1 MSLATRGPDVLR
13 SYFDEF
19 PHTFLSQHHKESY
32 EAFVFRELLDIL
44 HASNPITI
52 LKEPLGTD
60 GKYKYRTEIYIGG
73 KHDTAAE
80 LGVAIAP
87 PTINLD
93 SGMTRRRMTPN
104 EARLRGQTYSATFM
118 TDLHIVLTFLSEA
131 EPGKFVET
139 VREIKFEGE
148 GAFPLFNLPILLR
161 SKLCVTHQASPQLL
175 YELGEC
181 RNDQGGYFVV
191 DGAEKVLIARQEQA
205 FNSIYA
211 APRPKTDLEIASYS
225 SVVCQDPKSKQTR
238 RITLVRFHANSSR
251 EEGVLRISIPFV
263 KGNIPVFA
271 LFRAMG
277 IESDRDIV
285 RLIVPDA
292 DSASAAAMEQSLIP
306 SIQDAWPIAT
316 KSHAIEFIRTLT
328 KGFMIEH
335 VLDII
340 QNNLFTHV
348 PYEAR
353 PQYLAEMVRKLIRVE
368 MSLEL
373 PTYRDDIRNQR
384 LLGTG
389 ALIRDLFAEGWKV
402 WKKAVIL
409 YVDKEYDSN
418 KTLYADEN
426 FLNIFSPA
434 NIAKVMSSE
443 AFMDVIMRGF
453 RGKWGTNQYNMKTG
467 VVQPLARISYLDA
480 MSHVRRVVLE
490 FDTSLKSTGPRH
502 LHPSQIGYFCTSET
516 PTGGHI
522 GVSKNMSMMTAI
534 SVVAPTEELMKWLYR
549 RGGVIPVNLATP
561 SQKVSATS
569 VQINGGTI
577 GFTTRPG
584 QLTAVLKAL
593 KWTAC
598 LAPTASVSFNTAEN
612 ILRVFCDDGRPI
624 RPLWHLGAGGAIPA
638 VARKSPLPSWR
649 DLVCGT
655 LPLTKDAHP
664 HSVEFVD
671 PLASKEAPTLEEYLA
686 ALAKYVGAI
695 EYLDPYEGNESY
707 ISWWGGDDLTPEHT
721 HCELHPSTITGLLTS
736 MIPFANHNQSPRN
749 QLSCSQSKQGIGY
762 YATNYV
768 SRFDTYGSMLCYGE
782 GPLAR
787 TIVYDTVAKGEMPY
801 GTNVVFAINSFNGYN
816 QDDGI
821 LFNRNSIQRGLFRSL
836 ALRSYKAREEE
847 DSMNRTLTRIGNPRN
862 VMAWTDL
869 KPGRD
874 YSALDEHGVIKEG
887 TVIHDKMVMV
897 GMYSMSL
904 DTGRIYDSSVLPTI
918 FTKGRVDKVAVLHQA
933 NGFRLVQVRI
943 IEERIPELG
952 DKFCLTPD
960 HDVLT
965 YTRGWVPIADV
976 TTADVVYCLDPA
988 TNAITYSRPTNLV
1001 AFPCENEPM
1010 YELESQQ
1017 VDLCATMNH
1026 KMWVQHRNAKTH
1038 ELTEAKDVMGKRVRY
1053 QKNATNSSPDYA
1065 FSIGDRAM
1073 PMDAWLE
1080 FMGLWISDGWVSTA
1094 APRRSRTAEELRI
1107 EICAVVKEHRD
1118 QVKQVCETLGF
1129 HVGSNTEESKLFIW
1143 DHAVAAYLKPLS
1155 VGAINKRLPSWVF
1168 ELSERQSRILLEGLV
1183 SGDGYKSKGGVLC
1196 YYTSSKG
1203 LCEDV
1208 QRLCLH
1214 AGYSANTVVRQEAGH
1229 VFTIEGREAKANA
1242 DAWRIGINRTKNYP
1256 MVNHGH
1262 VKTQAGQRESVI
1274 SYTGS
1279 VHCIEVPTH
1288 IFYVRR
1294 NGKPVWTGN
1303 SSRHGQK
1310 GTMGMLLD
1318 AQDMPVTAEG
1328 IVPDVMVNPHCI
1340 PSRMTI
1346 AQLLE
1351 QEYGKLGAHI
1361 GAKMNATMFM
1371 NNEDSFT
1378 AIADA
1383 LESVGFQRDGEE
1395 IMYSGITGKQ
1405 FTSSV
1410 FIGPL
1415 YYMRLKHLT
1424 QDKLN
1429 ARGEGRKEMLT
1440 HQPTGGRGNEGG
1452 MRIGEMERDSLIAHG
1467 VSSFLQESF
1476 MKRADGTSFWVC
1488 NGCGNIPISNEQ
1500 TGLFLCPTCDGP
1512 ISDLFQGKTMDTM
1525 NLVLPVRQ
1533 SRATFSKVEMP
1544 FVLKLLGQEIDRGN
1558 YQMRFLTS
1566 EPSRRFREQAVIK
1579 DRPLPAPIVPVAPII
1594 VDPVKTKRVA
1604 KKKVPSMASLSSA
1617 SILPASQAQQDMALL
1632 SRPSNEQQL
1641 AQQQLQQQQ
1650 QQQQTAPTVNI
1661 VLNTGAA
1668 EGSQQQ
1674 QQQQAA
1680 PIVEAPSTTVE
1691 SAPPV
1696 EPDAPKEVPKS
1707 MIGSLTSAIAGA
1719 PRAVID
1725 ALNAP
1730 VNASSASEPTLDL
1743 RDIPAIPKPVAQQS
1757 APPPDARIITGAGAP
1772 VPKDDSDVKVVRVSS
1787 M

>member
-1 MSLATRGPDVLR
+1 MSLATRGPDVLKT
-13 SYFDEF
+13 YFDEY

-44 HASNPITI
+44 QASNPITI
-52 LKEPLGTD
+52 LKEPLSD

-73 KHDTAAE
+73 KKDTAAE

-87 PTINLD
+87 PTVNLD
-93 SGMTRRRMTPN
+93 SGVTRRRMTPN
-104 EARLRGQTYSATFM
+104 EARLRGQTYAATFL
-118 TDLHIVLTFLSEA
+118 TDLLIVLTFL
-131 EPGKFVET
+131 KET
-139 VREIKFEGE
+139 SAGVYEEVKREIRFEGE
-148 GAFPLFNLPILLR
+148 GAFPLFHLPILLR
-161 SKLCVTHQASPQLL
+161 SKLCVTHDASPQLL

-277 IESDRDIV
+277 VETDKEIV
-285 RLIVPDA
+285 RMIVPDA

-306 SIQDAWPIAT
+306 SIQDAWPITT

-328 KGFMIEH
+328 KGFMVEH

-348 PYEAR
+348 PYDAR

-368 MSLEL
+368 MNLEL

-443 AFMDVIMRGF
+443 TFMEVIMRGF

-490 FDTSLKSTGPRH
+490 FDTKLKSTGPRH

-534 SVVAPTEELMKWLYR
+534 SVVAPTETLRKWLYS
-549 RGGVIPVNLATP
+549 RGGVIPVKLATP
-561 SQKVSATS
+561 AEKVTATS

-577 GFTTRPG
+577 GFTTVPG
-584 QLTAVLKAL
+584 KLTGVLKAM

-612 ILRVFCDDGRPI
+612 VLRIFCDDGRPI
-624 RPLWHLGAGGAIPA
+624 RPLWHLGGGGAIPA
-638 VARKSPLPSWR
+638 AARKMPLPSWR
-649 DLVCGT
+649 ELVCGT

-664 HSVEFVD
+664 HSVEFTD
-671 PLASKEAPTLEEYLA
+671 PLASKEAPTLEDYME
-686 ALAKYVGAI
+686 ALVKYVGAI
-695 EYLDPYEGNESY
+695 EYVDPYEGNESY

-721 HCELHPSTITGLLTS
+721 HCELHPSTMTGLLTS

-762 YATNYV
+762 YATNYE

-836 ALRSYKAREEE
+836 ALRSYTAKEEE
-847 DSMNRTLTRIGNPRN
+847 DSMNRSLTRIGNPAN
-862 VMAWTDL
+862 VLSWTDL

-874 YSALDEHGVIKEG
+874 YSGLDEHGVIKEG
-887 TVIHDKMVMV
+887 TVIHDKMVLV
-897 GMYSMSL
+897 GMYTMGL
-904 DTGRIYDSSVLPTI
+904 DSGRIYDSSVMPTI

-933 NGFRLVQVRI
+933 NGFRMVHVRI

-952 DKFCLTPD
+952 DKF
-960 HDVLT
+960 
-965 YTRGWVPIADV
+965 
-976 TTADVVYCLDPA
+976 
-988 TNAITYSRPTNLV
+988 
-1001 AFPCENEPM
+1001 
-1010 YELESQQ
+1010 
-1017 VDLCATMNH
+1017 
-1026 KMWVQHRNAKTH
+1026 
-1038 ELTEAKDVMGKRVRY
+1038 
-1053 QKNATNSSPDYA
+1053 
-1065 FSIGDRAM
+1065 
-1073 PMDAWLE
+1073 
-1080 FMGLWISDGWVSTA
+1080 
-1094 APRRSRTAEELRI
+1094 
-1107 EICAVVKEHRD
+1107 
-1118 QVKQVCETLGF
+1118 
-1129 HVGSNTEESKLFIW
+1129 
-1143 DHAVAAYLKPLS
+1143 
-1155 VGAINKRLPSWVF
+1155 
-1168 ELSERQSRILLEGLV
+1168 
-1183 SGDGYKSKGGVLC
+1183 
-1196 YYTSSKG
+1196 
-1203 LCEDV
+1203 
-1208 QRLCLH
+1208 
-1214 AGYSANTVVRQEAGH
+1214 
-1229 VFTIEGREAKANA
+1229 
-1242 DAWRIGINRTKNYP
+1242 
-1256 MVNHGH
+1256 
-1262 VKTQAGQRESVI
+1262 
-1274 SYTGS
+1274 
-1279 VHCIEVPTH
+1279 
-1288 IFYVRR
+1288 
-1294 NGKPVWTGN
+1294 

-1318 AQDMPVTAEG
+1318 AQDMPVTADG
-1328 IVPDVMVNPHCI
+1328 IVPDVIVNPHCI

-1361 GAKMNATMFM
+1361 GAKMNATLFM
-1371 NNEDSFT
+1371 NNEDSFS

-1467 VSSFLQESF
+1467 VTSFLQESF
-1476 MKRADGTSFWVC
+1476 MKRADGTSFWIC
-1488 NGCGNIPISNEQ
+1488 NGCGNIPITNEQ

-1512 ISDLFQGKTMDTM
+1512 IHDQFLGTTADTLT
-1525 NLVLPVRQ
+1525 LVLPVRQ

-1558 YQMRFLTS
+1558 YQMRFLTA
-1566 EPSRRFREQAVIK
+1566 EAPRTFREAPVK
-1579 DRPLPAPIVPVAPII
+1579 ERPAPALPAILPTVEVAPA
-1594 VDPVKTKRVA
+1594 TKV
-1604 KKKVPSMASLSSA
+1604 KKVKRKLPSTAGLSSA
-1617 SILPASQAQQDMALL
+1617 SSGLSAAQAQQDMALL
-1632 SRPSNEQQL
+1632 SRPSQEQAQ
-1641 AQQQLQQQQ
+1641 AQQQIQEQQQQSQQ
-1650 QQQQTAPTVNI
+1650 QQQQTAAPTVNI
-1661 VLNTGAA
+1661 VLQGVGAA
-1668 EGSQQQ
+1668 SDLPAAQQTQ
-1674 QQQQAA
+1674 QTQPAQETSSAAPQQAPA
-1680 PIVEAPSTTVE
+1680 VPDE
-1691 SAPPV
+1691 SR
-1696 EPDAPKEVPKS
+1696 EPPKS

-1719 PRAVID
+1719 PKAVIA

-1730 VNASSASEPTLDL
+1730 VNPTAAAVVQEPTLDL
-1743 RDIPAIPKPVAQQS
+1743 REAAQSS
-1757 APPPDARIITGAGAP
+1757 APPPEARIITGAGAP
-1772 VPKDDSDVKVVRVSS
+1772 VPKDDSDVKVVRVSG